1 MMTQGTLVDATIIEA
16 TSSTKNKEQQRDP
29 EKPFQT
35 KVKLCAIILKDN
47 KKSKNDFL
55 YQTGVRVIT
64 MKHKRTMPG
73 LTPSVYCRDVRQDDG
88 LK

>member
-1 MMTQGTLVDATIIEA
+1 MMSLWDALRMNMMISYQELVRT
-16 TSSTKNKEQQRDP
+16 
-29 EKPFQT
+29 
-35 KVKLCAIILKDN
+35 
-47 KKSKNDFL
+47 FL
-55 YQTGVRVIT
+55 RVIT

>member
-1 MMTQGTLVDATIIEA
+1 MGEISVKTGNNARNGG
-16 TSSTKNKEQQRDP
+16 KNSLNRLIRCVCGKKIGPDPRNFNQR
-29 EKPFQT
+29 
-35 KVKLCAIILKDN
+35 VSLGR
-47 KKSKNDFL
+47 NDLLIRTFL
-55 YQTGVRVIT
+55 RVIT

>member
-1 MMTQGTLVDATIIEA
+1 MFSNTTQR
-16 TSSTKNKEQQRDP
+16 Q
-29 EKPFQT
+29 PFQT
-35 KVKLCAIILKDN
+35 KVKLRAIILKDN

-55 YQTGVRVIT
+55 YQTGVRLIT
-64 MKHKRTMPG
+64 MKHKLTMPG

>member
-1 MMTQGTLVDATIIEA
+1 MRDLILQLSKSSIY
-16 TSSTKNKEQQRDP
+16 STKP
-29 EKPFQT
+29 
-35 KVKLCAIILKDN
+35 

-64 MKHKRTMPG
+64 MKHKLTMPG